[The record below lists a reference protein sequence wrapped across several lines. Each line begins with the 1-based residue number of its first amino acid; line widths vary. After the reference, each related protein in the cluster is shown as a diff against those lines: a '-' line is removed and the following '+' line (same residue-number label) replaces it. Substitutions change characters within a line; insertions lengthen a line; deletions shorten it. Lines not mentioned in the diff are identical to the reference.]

1 MSNATNEVNK
11 MAAEVTE
18 AAVSSLIKAR
28 SNLTAAQKGAM
39 TGAVVGGGVGV
50 AIGGAIGAAGGF
62 LWQHKGKVALAA
74 AAVAAFAYREEI
86 GDFVTGITGGESAG
100 GDAFM

>member
-28 SNLTAAQKGAM
+28 ASFSPAQKGAM
-39 TGAVVGGGVGV
+39 TGALLGGGVGV
-50 AIGGAIGAAGGF
+50 AIGGAVGAAAGF
-62 LWQHKGKVALAA
+62 VWQHKGKVALAA

-86 GDFVTGITGGESAG
+86 TGFATGLISGESAG